1 MKILSRIVSLLSAF
15 LGITLLVR
23 PRSKTA
29 YELSGFRVM
38 AGALSPVLGITSVLN
53 ALLGVKRRD
62 STTALLGTVGAIAAG
77 RYIIQSTRPH
87 KEFDRAFGPGWERR
101 IPAAMY
107 SRMLKKRYS
116 PVLAPLP
123 EVPWQQDLVYATH
136 VETGDPL
143 LCDVWEPPDG
153 VSRTG
158 LGIIYLH
165 GGGWH
170 HFDKDS
176 QTRAFF
182 RHLAGQGHVIMD
194 VAYTLAPKAT
204 LFPMVADVKRAIAWM
219 KTQGADYGVDPDHIV
234 LMGGSAGAHL
244 SLLTVY
250 TANDPQF
257 QPDDVKIDTSV
268 CAVVSYYGTADLRT
282 GFAHIPAAFGSP
294 DGPKGS
300 LAKQMWDNI
309 EEFLREERIIP
320 PYGKYTH
327 PYKFYP
333 GLLGGTISEVPEMY
347 RVASPIVH
355 VKPTSPTT
363 LLLQADNDVFF
374 SPEQDARLYEALS
387 QAGVKAVHIVYENTD
402 HGFDLVSARL
412 SPPAQAV
419 TYDVER
425 FLALM
430 I

>member
-1 MKILSRIVSLLSAF
+1 MKILSRIASFLSAL
-15 LGITLLVR
+15 LGVTLLIR
-23 PRSKTA
+23 PRSKAA

-38 AGALSPVLGITSVLN
+38 AGALSPILGVVSTIS
-53 ALLGVKRRD
+53 ALLGMKRRD
-62 STTALLGTVGAIAAG
+62 STTALLGAVGAIAAG
-77 RYIIQSTRPH
+77 RHIIQSTRPH
-87 KEFDRAFGPGWERR
+87 TEFDQAFGPGWEQR
-101 IPAAMY
+101 IPPTVR
-107 SRMLKKRYS
+107 SRMLPRRYS
-116 PVLAPLP
+116 PAPTPLP
-123 EVPWQQDLVYATH
+123 DVPWQQDLVYAIHT
-136 VETGDPL
+136 ETGDPL
-143 LCDVWEPPDG
+143 LCDLWEPSDE

-158 LGIIYLH
+158 LGVIYLH

-176 QTRAFF
+176 QTRPFF
-182 RHLAGQGHVIMD
+182 RHLARQGHVIMD

-219 KTQGADYGVDPDHIV
+219 KTEGADYGVNPEHVV

-244 SLLTVY
+244 ALLTAY

-268 CAVVSYYGTADLRT
+268 CAVVSYYGTADLRA
-282 GFAHIPAAFGSP
+282 GFAHIPAFFGSP

-300 LAKQMWDNI
+300 LAKQMWDDI
-309 EEFLREERIIP
+309 EEFLREERILP

-333 GLLGGTISEVPEMY
+333 GLLGGTINEVPEMY
-347 RVASPIVH
+347 RIASPIVH
-355 VKPTSPTT
+355 VKSSSPPTM
-363 LLLQADNDVFF
+363 LIQADNDVFF
-374 SPEQDARLYEALS
+374 SPDQDASLYEVLC
-387 QAGVKAVHIVYENTD
+387 QAGVTAVHLVYENTD
-402 HGFDLVSARL
+402 HGFDLVSPRL
-412 SPPAQAV
+412 SPPARSV

-425 FLALM
+425 FLAMM